1 MNMANQNFQIL
12 VFSTLFPSTNGNTDG
27 NRSSALKYKLGA
39 IAATLFASSI
49 GICLPIWG
57 KKIPSLNPKSNFF
70 FIIKAFTAGIILATG
85 FIHILPDAFD
95 SLTSPCIPINPWGN
109 FPFTGFVAMV
119 AAICT
124 LMVDVYA
131 NSYYKKK
138 YGNENFQA
146 TVGAGDR
153 NNGESNLSG
162 VLPLHTHA
170 IHGHGH
176 ASMEGDTISTELRYR
191 VISQVL
197 EFGIIMHTRFIAIA
211 LGASG
216 SLKTI
221 RPLLVAF
228 TFYLFFEGIGLGGC
242 ITQGKFNVRAI
253 AIMSVFFSLTTPV
266 GIAIGIGIANVYE
279 QNSPI
284 AIIVEGIFDSASAG
298 ILIYLALVD
307 LLSADLTNPKMQS
320 NSKLLLGANV
330 SFLFGASCMC
340 LLAKWA

>member
-1 MNMANQNFQIL
+1 MANQNFQIL
-12 VFSTLFPSTNGNTDG
+12 VFSTLFPTLVLAECTCDIERNADG

-70 FIIKAFTAGIILATG
+70 FIIKSFTAGIILATG

-124 LMVDVYA
+124 LIVDVYA

-191 VISQVL
+191 VISQ
-197 EFGIIMHTRFIAIA
+197 
-211 LGASG
+211 
-216 SLKTI
+216 
-221 RPLLVAF
+221 
-228 TFYLFFEGIGLGGC
+228 
-242 ITQGKFNVRAI
+242 GKFNVRAI

-266 GIAIGIGIANVYE
+266 GIAIGIGIANVYKD
-279 QNSPI
+279 NSPI
-284 AIIVEGIFDSASAG
+284 AIIVEGIFDSAPAG
-298 ILIYLALVD
+298 ILIYMALVD
-307 LLSADLTNPKMQS
+307 LLSADLMNPKMQS

-340 LLAKWA
+340 LLAKWV

>member
-191 VISQVL
+191 VISQ
-197 EFGIIMHTRFIAIA
+197 
-211 LGASG
+211 
-216 SLKTI
+216 
-221 RPLLVAF
+221 
-228 TFYLFFEGIGLGGC
+228 
-242 ITQGKFNVRAI
+242 GKFNVRAI